1 MQHVVKLDDR
11 FTVAKF
17 APAADALRSAAA
29 EGFKSVVNMRTAN
42 EKQDV
47 TPEEERAHAEAAG
60 LTYLHHPVDGE
71 KLSDE
76 VVDSFRE
83 KARTLPGP
91 VLVHCASGKRS
102 GAMVMM
108 HLGAEQGLS
117 GDEVIQKATSMG
129 FECDTP
135 GLENFVRGY
144 VDRHGGT

>member
-1 MQHVVKLDDR
+1 MKNVVKIDER

-17 APAADALRSAAA
+17 APAIEALEEAAND
-29 EGFKSVVNMRTAN
+29 GFKSVVNMRTAS

-47 TPEEERAHAEAAG
+47 TPEEEREAAEAAG

-71 KLSDE
+71 KLSGD

-83 KARTLPGP
+83 KVKGLPGP

-102 GAMVMM
+102 GALVMM
-108 HLGAEQGLS
+108 HRGVEEGLS
-117 GDEVIQKATSMG
+117 GDEVIQKAEAMG

-135 GLENFVRGY
+135 GLKEFVRNY
-144 VDRHGGT
+144 IDKRAS

>member
-1 MQHVVKLDDR
+1 MQNVVKIDDR

-17 APAADALRSAAA
+17 APAADALSSAAA
-29 EGFKSVVNMRTAN
+29 EGFKSVVNMRSAS

-47 TPEEERAHAEAAG
+47 APEEERAHAEAAG

-71 KLSDE
+71 KLSNE

-83 KARTLPGP
+83 NVEDLPGP

-108 HLGAEQGLS
+108 HLGAEQGMS
-117 GDEVIQKATSMG
+117 GDEVIEKATSMG

-135 GLENFVRGY
+135 GLERFVRSY
-144 VDRHGGT
+144 VDRHIGR